1 MTSGGRPCGGWT
13 GESACGATPARL
25 YPAGWRCADHTP
37 ARLAGQPEPPAI
49 PPPPVGTAPDGRPPL
64 TRHALKQAQDERRT
78 RMLDAAL
85 GAAARGWHVF
95 PLRLNSKRPAFPDHT
110 QKECDGTDPRC
121 RGGHT
126 GWEPRATTD
135 PGRIRRGWALTP
147 WNVGIACG
155 PSRLVVVDLDT
166 PKPGDTPPPEWDLP
180 GVRTG
185 ADVLAVLCER
195 AGEPYPSGT
204 RTVATPSSGTHLYF
218 TAPEGGPELRNTQG
232 SNGGL
237 GWLVDTRAGGGLVVA
252 AGSTVDGRRYT
263 VTCDEPPAPLPA
275 WLAGLLRP
283 AELPPQKPVAVNL
296 PDGRAGG
303 YLRRA
308 VDGELA
314 RVLDS
319 PARGHNTALY
329 RAAIALGQLVAGG
342 VLDEQDVT
350 AWLTDAAARVGQ
362 KPGETA
368 RTVASGMRAGA
379 SRPRSVAA

>member
-1 MTSGGRPCGGWT
+1 MTGGGRPCGGWT
-13 GESACGATPARL
+13 GNSTCGASPARL

-49 PPPPVGTAPDGRPPL
+49 PPPPIGAAAHGRPPL
-64 TRHALKQAQDERRT
+64 TRPALKQAQDERRT

-85 GAAARGWHVF
+85 EAAARGWHVF
-95 PLRLNSKRPAFPDHT
+95 PLRLNSKRPAFPGHARED
-110 QKECDGTDPRC
+110 CDGTDPRC

-126 GWEPRATTD
+126 GWEARATTD
-135 PGRIRRGWALTP
+135 PGRIRRGWAVTP

-195 AGEPYPSGT
+195 AGQPWPSGT
-204 RTVATPSSGTHLYF
+204 WTVATPSGGTHLYF
-218 TAPEGGPELRNTQG
+218 AAPGDGPELRNTQG
-232 SNGGL
+232 GNGGL
-237 GWLVDTRAGGGLVVA
+237 GWLVDTRAAGGLVVA

-275 WLAGLLRP
+275 WLAALLRP
-283 AELPPQKPVAVNL
+283 AELPPQEPVAVTL

-314 RVLDS
+314 RVLQS

-329 RAAIALGQLVAGG
+329 RAAIALGQLAAGG
-342 VLDEQDVT
+342 MLDEHDVT

-368 RTVASGMRAGA
+368 RTIASGIRAGA
-379 SRPRSVAA
+379 RRPRSVAA